1 MKLIIVNPV
10 AGHGKAMRLA
20 DRASTLLGACRTV
33 YTNAPGHATDIAR
46 EAAASGEY
54 DAVIAMGGDG
64 TVSEFATGL
73 RGTDIPLGI
82 LPCGTGNDTC
92 RGYGIPLNLEEAVKL
107 IQTGHVGFVDILRV
121 NDRNY
126 MNVMSVGF
134 DAQVVKAAEKYKRF
148 GKISYALGVY
158 AVMTGYRSTPLTVTV
173 DGETRKDDFY
183 LFTAGCG
190 THYGGG
196 MNVLP
201 EADPCDGLL
210 DICTIDP
217 VVSVATVLRLLP
229 KFIKGRHACYSF
241 VHFARAKHIVIESD
255 QPEGFDL
262 NTDGEINPNQH
273 RAEIMVLPRAQ
284 RVILPS
290 GKGDQHA

>member
-20 DRASTLLGACRTV
+20 DRASTLLGNCRTV
-33 YTNAPGHATDIAR
+33 YTNAPGHAADIAR
-46 EAAASGEY
+46 EAAISGQY
-54 DAVIAMGGDG
+54 DTVIAMGGDG
-64 TVSEFATGL
+64 TVSEVATGL
-73 RGTDIPLGI
+73 RGTQIPLGI

-92 RGYGIPLNLEEAVKL
+92 RGYGIPLDLEKAIEF
-107 IQTGHVGFVDILRV
+107 IQAGHVGEVDILRV
-121 NDRNY
+121 NDKDY
-126 MNVMSVGF
+126 MNIMSVGF

-158 AVMTGYRSTPLTVTV
+158 AVMTGYHSTPLTVTV
-173 DGETRKDDFY
+173 DGEKTTGEYY
-183 LFTAGCG
+183 LFSAGCG

-201 EADPCDGLL
+201 KADPCDGLL

-229 KFIKGRHACYSF
+229 KFINGQHECYSF
-241 VHFARAKHIVIESD
+241 VHFARAKHIVID
-255 QPEGFDL
+255 AMAPEGFDL
-262 NTDGEINPNQH
+262 NTDGEIKPNQH
-273 RAEIMVLPRAQ
+273 HAEIMVIPKGQ
-284 RVILPS
+284 RVILPI
-290 GKGDQHA
+290 GKGD